1 MPNLRGRRRR
11 KPTNVEVAV
20 TRDVGAGLPDTEAIA
35 AALEVASKYSSHALL
50 HHSVRSYL
58 WGHAYAA
65 ANGIDF
71 DAELLG
77 VAALLHD
84 IGLTEMFDSH
94 TVAFED
100 AGGQLS
106 WVFGAAAGWPLPRRE
121 RAAEII
127 VLHMRDM
134 VSASEDPESHL
145 LQVATSFDVSG
156 RYAEHFPEELRREV
170 LAQYP
175 RLNFGA
181 AFLDL
186 CTRQANRKPDSA
198 AAELIRGGLGSRIAA
213 NPLDQ

>member
-1 MPNLRGRRRR
+1 
-11 KPTNVEVAV
+11 V
-20 TRDVGAGLPDTEAIA
+20 DVGAGLPDTKATA
-35 AALEVASKYSSHALL
+35 AALEVTTKYSSHALL

-106 WVFGAAAGWPLPRRE
+106 WVFGAGAGWSTARRD
-121 RAAEII
+121 RVAEII
-127 VLHMRDM
+127 ILHMRDM

-156 RYAEHFPEELRREV
+156 RYAEFFPEHLRIEV
-170 LAQYP
+170 LARYP
-175 RLNFGA
+175 RLNFGTE
-181 AFLDL
+181 FLDL
-186 CTRQANRKPDSA
+186 CTQQADRKPRSA
-198 AAELIRGGLGSRIAA
+198 AAELIQGGLATRLAA
-213 NPLDQ
+213 NPLDR

>member
-1 MPNLRGRRRR
+1 MARGQ
-11 KPTNVEVAV
+11 PINVEVFV
-20 TRDVGAGLPDTEAIA
+20 TAEVGAGLPDMTATA
-35 AALEVASKYSSHALL
+35 AALEVSTQYSSPALL
-50 HHSVRSYL
+50 NHSVRSYL
-58 WGHAYAA
+58 WGRAYAA

-84 IGLTEMFDSH
+84 IGLTEVFDSH

-106 WVFGAAAGWPLPRRE
+106 WVFGAAAGWPVARRD
-121 RAAEII
+121 RVAEII

-134 VSASEDPESHL
+134 VSASADPESHL

-156 RYAEHFPEELRREV
+156 RYAEHFPQELRSDV
-170 LAQYP
+170 LARYP
-175 RLNFGA
+175 RLGFGA

-186 CTRQANRKPDSA
+186 CTQQANRKPGSA
-198 AAELIRGGLGSRIAA
+198 AAELIRAGLAARIAA
-213 NPLDQ
+213 NPLDR